1 MLSAQCSVSGS
12 LLFSLSP
19 RVLHRPSPVAS
30 LREEGKEDACP
41 HRPCKEMEGGEPE
54 GVCVLGSVCES
65 VCVGSVSG
73 CLSPDPSPADGQLG
87 AWAAG
92 VTGVWAN
99 QK

>member
-1 MLSAQCSVSGS
+1 MLYRGVCIGVRVGVDSRGMHTGVCVSVRLGVYVYC
-12 LLFSLSP
+12 
-19 RVLHRPSPVAS
+19 RMCVLGYVSECG
-30 LREEGKEDACP
+30 L
-41 HRPCKEMEGGEPE
+41 

>member
-1 MLSAQCSVSGS
+1 MCVLGCVSECG
-12 LLFSLSP
+12 L
-19 RVLHRPSPVAS
+19 
-30 LREEGKEDACP
+30 
-41 HRPCKEMEGGEPE
+41 

-99 QK
+99 QKCASANASLRSARGYMTEKSAEPSRLGLFFSLTE